1 MADPAL
7 QTFCCY
13 PPGKGTDPSVK
24 VLLEFN
30 SRNYNYVCLVSSAIG
45 ILGAAYQVTTLISVD
60 FCPSGLIWCTV
71 GLDTNITISERCQ

>member
-45 ILGAAYQVTTLISVD
+45 ILGAVYQVGLTKLISVD
-60 FCPSGLIWCTV
+60 F
-71 GLDTNITISERCQ
+71 

>member
-45 ILGAAYQVTTLISVD
+45 ILGAAYQVTKLISV
-60 FCPSGLIWCTV
+60 PRLLTIWTHLV
-71 GLDTNITISERCQ
+71 YFRPRYKHNHN